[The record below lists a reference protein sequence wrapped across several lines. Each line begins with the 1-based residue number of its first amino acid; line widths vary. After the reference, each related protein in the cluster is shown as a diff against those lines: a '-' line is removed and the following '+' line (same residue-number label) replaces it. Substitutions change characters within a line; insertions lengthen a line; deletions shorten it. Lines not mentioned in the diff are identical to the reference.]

1 MTTIFYLSTIIFL
14 ILELRWIIAP
24 IDKTNDAKA
33 FMELSKEF
41 KGKEWNEYSDEYKT
55 HVKSKIWLVWVL
67 FWMLIGLFTVQWVGF
82 LFIIVFNFII
92 IAPLSKLTKYS
103 MTYSV
108 IHWFNSLI
116 GFCFGVF
123 VIVNHYHLHIDLT
136 QWFLSLFK

>member
-1 MTTIFYLSTIIFL
+1 MTDIFYVSTIIFL
-14 ILELRWIIAP
+14 IVELRWIIAP
-24 IDKTNDAKA
+24 IEITNNAKT

-41 KGKEWNEYSDEYKT
+41 KGKEWNEYSYEYKK
-55 HVKSKIWLVWVL
+55 HVKSKVWLVWAL

-82 LFIIVFNFII
+82 LFIMVFNFII
-92 IAPLSKLTKYS
+92 VAPLSKLTKYS
-103 MTYSV
+103 IAYTI

-136 QWFLSLFK
+136 QLVLSLFK